1 MSKDVEVI
9 LCKDRH
15 LRIVVRENENVN
27 VIEKANGGYSAMGKC
42 IKPIL
47 WKKTRNQEDTM
58 RKYTAPKKF
67 YCWIFED
74 GGITSKEKY
83 CLDEARSNL
92 SERLVYLRVYP
103 EDYDYWDA
111 MTVYL
116 LYPTEA
122 SMLQQYGY
130 LRETDIE
137 GKEILLTLE
146 GNAEAVEDIRA
157 DIARNAMVENNDLL
171 INMGRA

>member
-1 MSKDVEVI
+1 MRKHAKVI
-9 LCKDRH
+9 LCNDRH
-15 LRIVVRENENVN
+15 LRIVVCENENTI
-27 VIEKANGGYSAMGKC
+27 VIESGGYSTMGKC
-42 IKPIL
+42 KKPIL
-47 WKKTRNQEDTM
+47 WRKTRNQENTM

-74 GGITSKEKY
+74 GEITSKEKY
-83 CLDEARSNL
+83 YLDETRSNL
-92 SERLVYLRVYP
+92 SERLVYLRTYP

-130 LRETDIE
+130 LLETDLE

-171 INMGRA
+171 IDMGRA